1 MSALSRDTE
10 HANDSISAIFDKE
23 KEQKRLQ
30 TAQLAGEI
38 SGQMTNIV
46 TTMGDIRGLEKAQ
59 SAKNAGTLPAGAT
72 EKQRGEW
79 LEKMR
84 DSPEY
89 QAEMKQWGI
98 GSTSQKVAQTVGS
111 ILTGLVTGNAGQAVA
126 GGLNP
131 WAAQLIKKETTD
143 ASGNV
148 DVATNA
154 MAHAVWGAVSSQM
167 SGGSVAAGAAGAFSG
182 ELATR
187 YIAEKYWGADT
198 PEKIAALGQ
207 EDREQLSLLGT
218 LAAGLA
224 GGMAGNSS
232 AAATSGAVAGKNAV
246 ENNSLAD
253 IAQAQSEGKT
263 LEQKADEQV
272 EAENERYKKA
282 NCGVM
287 SAEACSVKMYQERRE
302 ALKDM
307 ASAGAEFGSDFIPVY
322 GDIKSFAEAQSA
334 FDYLVA
340 AMGIIP
346 GAGDAAGK
354 VIKAAE
360 TALKKGDVTEASK
373 LINKASDE
381 ISAYSSATYPKLKN
395 DLFQQNLNNIA
406 KQDPRLAA
414 VVKGDNEK
422 LNYGVGTGT
431 KEEAD
436 QLGKIWV
443 GEGARPTSDGS
454 GLVSADGTR
463 IYRSPKG
470 KPNAPDSLN
479 PTGTQANFE
488 SYTKNIETGK
498 MEKTGNGHLNISGE
512 NK

>member
-1 MSALSRDTE
+1 MKIRLKKIFIIANTADYKVNHSHGSIALTNGAGMGKQIFANAASNSVSTLLAGMNNKSHAEGTTQSAVANGTVIIRDRVNQKQDVADLSRDNE

-23 KEQKRLQ
+23 KKQKRLQ

-46 TTMGDIRGLEKAQ
+46 TTMGDIKGLEEAQ

-167 SGGSVAAGAAGAFSG
+167 SGGSAVAGAAGAFSG

-187 YIAEKYWGADT
+187 YIAEKYWDADT

-207 EDREQLSLLGT
+207 ET
-218 LAAGLA
+218 A
-224 GGMAGNSS
+224 SS
-232 AAATSGAVAGKNAV
+232 W
-246 ENNSLAD
+246 
-253 IAQAQSEGKT
+253 
-263 LEQKADEQV
+263 
-272 EAENERYKKA
+272 
-282 NCGVM
+282 
-287 SAEACSVKMYQERRE
+287 ACSVRWRQDWR
-302 ALKDM
+302 
-307 ASAGAEFGSDFIPVY
+307 
-322 GDIKSFAEAQSA
+322 
-334 FDYLVA
+334 A
-340 AMGIIP
+340 AWW
-346 GAGDAAGK
+346 
-354 VIKAAE
+354 V
-360 TALKKGDVTEASK
+360 TAVL
-373 LINKASDE
+373 
-381 ISAYSSATYPKLKN
+381 
-395 DLFQQNLNNIA
+395 Q
-406 KQDPRLAA
+406 
-414 VVKGDNEK
+414 
-422 LNYGVGTGT
+422 
-431 KEEAD
+431 
-436 QLGKIWV
+436 
-443 GEGARPTSDGS
+443 
-454 GLVSADGTR
+454 
-463 IYRSPKG
+463 
-470 KPNAPDSLN
+470 
-479 PTGTQANFE
+479 
-488 SYTKNIETGK
+488 
-498 MEKTGNGHLNISGE
+498 
-512 NK
+512 

>member
-1 MSALSRDTE
+1 MGKQMLANAASNSASTLLSGLNNKGHAEGTTQAAVANGTIIVRDQNRQTQDVSALSRDTE

-46 TTMGDIRGLEKAQ
+46 TTMGDIKGLEKAQ
-59 SAKNAGTLPAGAT
+59 SAKNAETLPAGAT
-72 EKQRGEW
+72 EKRRGEW

-154 MAHAVWGAVSSQM
+154 MAHAVWGSVSSQM
-167 SGGSVAAGAAGAFSG
+167 SGGSAAAGAAGAFSG

-198 PEKIAALGQ
+198 PEKIAALEQ

-232 AAATSGAVAGKNAV
+232 AAATSGAIAGKNAV
-246 ENNSLAD
+246 ENNFLSVTSSDKLDKAIEKIKQGDKSLAAANEL
-253 IAQAQSEGKT
+253 IKFEN
-263 LEQKADEQV
+263 ADKRSDALVSKFTKDPLQMNSTER
-272 EAENERYKKA
+272 AE
-282 NCGVM
+282 
-287 SAEACSVKMYQERRE
+287 
-302 ALKDM
+302 L
-307 ASAGAEFGSDFIPVY
+307 AGYLRVY
-322 GDIKSFAEAQSA
+322 
-334 FDYLVA
+334 
-340 AMGIIP
+340 
-346 GAGDAAGK
+346 
-354 VIKAAE
+354 AAE
-360 TALKKGDVTEASK
+360 M
-373 LINKASDE
+373 NKNMAQR
-381 ISAYSSATYPKLKN
+381 YHRN
-395 DLFQQNLNNIA
+395 
-406 KQDPRLAA
+406 
-414 VVKGDNEK
+414 
-422 LNYGVGTGT
+422 
-431 KEEAD
+431 
-436 QLGKIWV
+436 W
-443 GEGARPTSDGS
+443 
-454 GLVSADGTR
+454 
-463 IYRSPKG
+463 
-470 KPNAPDSLN
+470 
-479 PTGTQANFE
+479 
-488 SYTKNIETGK
+488 
-498 MEKTGNGHLNISGE
+498 
-512 NK
+512 